1 MKTSFLITSDI
12 QIPDHL
18 YNEAAELFLNHLEK
32 YYEAQL
38 LKDGNCV
45 LTSLELEQKKNVQR
59 VFLRQLVRLGQ
70 SCPLYYKKRKDADNA
85 RPHYQNQ
92 LSGIQ

>member
-1 MKTSFLITSDI
+1 MKISFLITSDI

-32 YYEAQL
+32 HYEEQL

-45 LTSLELEQKKNVQR
+45 LTSPEIEQKKNVQR
-59 VFLRQLVRLGQ
+59 VFLRSLARLGQ
-70 SCPLYYKKRKDADNA
+70 SCPLYYKKGKGLGNVA
-85 RPHYQNQ
+85 RPYQNRF
-92 LSGIQ
+92 SGIQ